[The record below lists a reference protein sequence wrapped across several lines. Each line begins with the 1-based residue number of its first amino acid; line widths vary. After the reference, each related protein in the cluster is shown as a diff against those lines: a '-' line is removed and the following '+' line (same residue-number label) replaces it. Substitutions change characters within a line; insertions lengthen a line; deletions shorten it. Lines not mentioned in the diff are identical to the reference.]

1 MSFYID
7 IDLLVGKAALFSAES
22 HDVALDGCVNVTC
35 QLACVLP
42 RNCLHEITY
51 QRHISAAMSGT
62 LVLWDVGHL
71 LVPHDLPVAAELVEG
86 ESRTEIGRAHV

>member
-7 IDLLVGKAALFSAES
+7 LDLLVGKTALFSAES

-51 QRHISAAMSGT
+51 QGHISAAMSGT
-62 LVLWDVGHL
+62 LVLGNVRHGSL
-71 LVPHDLPVAAELVEG
+71 TL
-86 ESRTEIGRAHV
+86 

>member
-1 MSFYID
+1 MSFNID
-7 IDLLVGKAALFSAES
+7 IDLLVGKTALFSAES

-51 QRHISAAMSGT
+51 KRHISAAMSGT
-62 LVLWDVGHL
+62 LVFRNVRHL
-71 LVPHDLPVAAELVEG
+71 LVPYDLPVAAELVESEG
-86 ESRTEIGRAHV
+86 